1 MPAMRSRG
9 IGALAAMLAALGLT
23 ACGSATVLTVPSGT
37 STTTAPV
44 VHPQPAFPLAT
55 APMSARAVARLP
67 TPLRVV
73 GAAAVG
79 PYQAPAVLYGVWDP
93 RRGMAL
99 RAFGV
104 SDQRTGARATPDE
117 SFRIASITKTFTA
130 TAVLL
135 LVDDGEVQLDAPA
148 ARYVGSLMDGLP
160 GGHTVTVRRL
170 LNMTS
175 GFADY
180 AGRGDGPFAR
190 SALAPQRIWT
200 TPQLID
206 AAARGYPN
214 PPGRFA
220 YTNTNYA
227 ILGDLIERVS
237 GMSYA
242 AFVKQR
248 ILVPLGLRHT
258 RIPERS
264 VTPPVQL
271 HGYLNGT
278 WSDFDQPP
286 PANVQAASR
295 PGQDVT
301 SWSTSVWGAAAD
313 GVSTLGD
320 LARWAADDFGDVLL
334 KPATRAARLRA
345 VPASPIFKGS
355 SYGLGL
361 PIERGWHWHVGE
373 IYGWEALAMGNPTT
387 HQVVVVVRSS
397 CCSSAFENYLT
408 ARHAM
413 PSLAPVVDPVYR
425 G

>member
-1 MPAMRSRG
+1 MATAFAAS
-9 IGALAAMLAALGLT
+9 LALT
-23 ACGSATVLTVPSGT
+23 ACGSTAVLQ
-37 STTTAPV
+37 APPAASSAAV
-44 VHPQPAFPLAT
+44 VHPHPAFPLVT
-55 APMSARAVARLP
+55 TPMSASAVARLP

-79 PYQAPAVLYGVWDP
+79 PYEAPAVLYGVWDP

-104 SDQRTGARATPDE
+104 SDRRTGASATPAE
-117 SFRIASITKTFTA
+117 SFRIGSVTKTFTA

-135 LVDDGEVQLDAPA
+135 LVDDGAVKLDAPA

-160 GGHTVTVRRL
+160 GGHQATVRRL
-170 LNMTS
+170 LDMTS

-180 AGRGDGPFAR
+180 AGRGNGPAA
-190 SALAPQRIWT
+190 STALAPQRIWT
-200 TPQLID
+200 TPQLVD
-206 AAARGYPN
+206 AAARDYPDPVGVFGYS
-214 PPGRFA
+214 
-220 YTNTNYA
+220 NTNYA

-242 AFVKQR
+242 AFVKRR
-248 ILVPLGLRHT
+248 ILAPLGLRHT
-258 RIPERS
+258 RIPEPR
-264 VTPPVQL
+264 VTPSVQL

-278 WSDFDQPP
+278 WADYYLPP
-286 PANVQAASR
+286 PPRIRAVSR

-301 SWSTSVWGAAAD
+301 AWSTSVWSAAAD
-313 GVSTLGD
+313 GISTLGD

-345 VPASPIFKGS
+345 VPASAIFKGS

-361 PIERGWHWHVGE
+361 QIERGWHWHVGE
-373 IYGWEALAMGNPTT
+373 VYGWETLAMGNPRT
-387 HQVVVVVRSS
+387 HQVVVVVRSA